1 MRGLVV
7 LGRTGDRAGEASMS
21 KIKNEKQER
30 LEEIEQLREKT
41 AALEAW
47 DLERQK
53 VIADLAATL
62 EHYRV
67 LVDGSLAGFYIIQDG
82 VFQYLNERAALI
94 FGYDNPE
101 EVLGKPFWIFVHP
114 NDREMVRLRGVQRQ
128 EAHVSPSRYA
138 FRGLRRDGKSVWVEV
153 GGWNGVFRGRPA
165 NIGSLVDISGMKWA
179 EKAHQQELDRQ
190 QSQLEEM
197 VSIRTRELQET
208 KQRLELEIEDRK
220 EVQSL
225 LLRERNF
232 AQSVIESL
240 PGLFYMFDRN
250 GKIIDWNRDAERLLG
265 YTGEQFSKMNAL
277 DLVVDED
284 KEAVAKAMEE
294 TFRLSKA
301 STEGA
306 LVSADG
312 KETQYLL
319 TGVACKL
326 QGASYLVGVGVDI
339 TQRKHV
345 EEALRQS
352 EQQLRVLSERL
363 LATQEMERRRLARE
377 LHDGIGQSLTGIKF
391 LVERTY
397 EQLKDCPHCGTAQ
410 HLHDLVPAI
419 QEVVQ
424 EIRRISR
431 NLWPT
436 ILEDLGI
443 LDTLSVLCSQF
454 ESIHRD
460 IDVRQEVD
468 VQEVNV
474 PPGLKIIVYRI
485 VQEALNN
492 VAKHAR
498 ASSVS
503 IGLHRS
509 PEGLELVVCDDGI
522 GFDVDE
528 VESSDES
535 KRGFGLASMRER
547 VGLSAGTFQ
556 IETSPGLGTCLR
568 ALWPKNG
575 ALDASHLE
583 TRPVRISR
591 PVKTETL

>member
-1 MRGLVV
+1 MAKRK
-7 LGRTGDRAGEASMS
+7 S
-21 KIKNEKQER
+21 EKQER
-30 LEEIEQLREKT
+30 LEELERLREKIEV
-41 AALEAW
+41 LEAR
-47 DLERQK
+47 DKERQK
-53 VIADLAATL
+53 TMVDLAAAQ

-82 VFQYLNERAALI
+82 VFQYLNERAAWI
-94 FGYDNPE
+94 FGADNPE

-114 NDREMVRLRGVQRQ
+114 DDREMVMRRGLQRQ
-128 EAHVSPSRYA
+128 EAHVAPSRYS
-138 FRGLRRDGKSVWVEV
+138 FRGLRRDGTSVWVEV
-153 GGWNGVFRGRPA
+153 AGRNGTFHGRPA
-165 NIGSLVDISGMKWA
+165 NIGSLIDISGLKRA
-179 EKAHQQELDRQ
+179 EKAHQQELERHQ
-190 QSQLEEM
+190 LQLEEM
-197 VSIRTRELQET
+197 VATRTRELQET
-208 KQRLELEIEDRK
+208 KQHLEIEIEDRK
-220 EVQSL
+220 EIQSL
-225 LLRERNF
+225 LLREKNF

-240 PGLFYMFDRN
+240 PGLFYVFDRN
-250 GKIIDWNRDAERLLG
+250 GMIIDWNRNAERLLG
-265 YTGEQFSKMNAL
+265 YSGEQFSKMNAL

-284 KEAVAKAMEE
+284 KQAVANTMEE

-301 STEGA
+301 NTEGA

-312 KETQYLL
+312 KETPFLL
-319 TGVACKL
+319 SGVACEL
-326 QGASYLVGVGVDI
+326 HGASYLVGVGVDI
-339 TQRKHV
+339 TQQKHV
-345 EEALRQS
+345 EQALRQS
-352 EQQLRVLSERL
+352 EQQLRVLSEQL
-363 LATQEMERRRLARE
+363 LATHETERRRLARE
-377 LHDGIGQSLTGIKF
+377 LHDGIGQTLTGIKF

-397 EQLKDCPHCGTAQ
+397 EQLKDCPHCRTAQ
-410 HLHDLVPAI
+410 HLHDLVSAL

-454 ESIHRD
+454 ESIHGD
-460 IDVRQEVD
+460 IGVRQEVD
-468 VQEVNV
+468 VEETDV

-498 ASSVS
+498 ARAVS

-509 PEGLELVVCDDGI
+509 PEGLELVVCDDGL

-528 VESSDES
+528 IYSSDES

-556 IETSPGLGTCLR
+556 IETSPGLGTCLMV
-568 ALWPKNG
+568 LWPKNG
-575 ALDASHLE
+575 ARDTSHLE
-583 TRPVRISR
+583 TRPFRIAS
-591 PVKTETL
+591 PVKSETL